1 MMKPLHGLKVLDMTH
16 VLAGPY
22 CTEQLVNAGR
32 GVTKVEALTGDM
44 GRSWGGTW
52 EQVKAGVGSGFI
64 AQNAGKRSLAID
76 MKNPEG
82 AEIIRNLTAGADVI
96 VQNCRPGVLA
106 RYQLDYENVKMR
118 NKK

>member
-44 GRSWGGTW
+44 GRSWGGT
-52 EQVKAGVGSGFI
+52 
-64 AQNAGKRSLAID
+64 
-76 MKNPEG
+76 
-82 AEIIRNLTAGADVI
+82 
-96 VQNCRPGVLA
+96 
-106 RYQLDYENVKMR
+106 
-118 NKK
+118 